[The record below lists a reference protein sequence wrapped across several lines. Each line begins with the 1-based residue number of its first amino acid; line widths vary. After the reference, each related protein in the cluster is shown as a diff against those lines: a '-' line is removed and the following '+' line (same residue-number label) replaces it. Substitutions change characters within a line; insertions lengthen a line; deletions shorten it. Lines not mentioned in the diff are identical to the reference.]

1 MIQLIFLVINILRE
15 NKRFIKMKNVQTLT
29 FKIGNDKYIIN
40 ADKNEMPDLVRE
52 IIYSRKRIWPYSE
65 KVKDLNN

>member
-1 MIQLIFLVINILRE
+1 
-15 NKRFIKMKNVQTLT
+15 MKNVQTLT